1 MGFRLAQRIRWTP
14 LGVVPLLV
22 ALLASCSSHSAA
34 RTANGSHARLAV
46 TTLSPDLVSAYFP
59 VSGAEP
65 DQPSAVQALFDEV
78 RQNALSA
85 CMKAEGFRVPGFQGE
100 APIHLATMPDLGYIK
115 AHGFNSVTHVD
126 VGENLA
132 TAPPSKQ
139 QAFERAF
146 PHCGAVADA
155 QVSRFAKTVL
165 PLAGSWMTIAD
176 SVQDDP
182 AVVRAYAGF
191 VTCLHK
197 AGINVADEMGFF
209 SYVDGLPND
218 QAQYE
223 VASKVYLPCIIPV
236 EKVRLPLRESLRAT
250 FFNDHSDELRAAQR
264 AANDLARRY
273 AGTYASYQASPPA
286 AP

>member
-14 LGVVPLLV
+14 LGVVLLLV
-22 ALLASCSSHSAA
+22 ALLASCSSHGAA

-46 TTLSPDLVSAYFP
+46 TALSPDLVSAYFP
-59 VSGAEP
+59 VSGAEQ
-65 DQPSAVQALFDEV
+65 DQPSAILALFDGV
-78 RQNALSA
+78 RQNARSA
-85 CMKAEGFRVPGFQGE
+85 CMKAEGFREPGFQGE
-100 APIHLATMPDLGYIK
+100 LPVHQGTMPDLNFIR
-115 AHGFNSVTHVD
+115 AHGFNIVSHAD
-126 VGENLA
+126 VGENLT
-132 TAPPSKQ
+132 TAPPAEW

-146 PHCGAVADA
+146 QHCGGVADA
-155 QVSRFAKTVL
+155 SVSRFTTTVL

-176 SVQDDP
+176 SVQEDP

-191 VTCLHK
+191 ATCLHK
-197 AGINVADEMGFF
+197 AGINVADEAGFF
-209 SYVDGLPND
+209 AYGDGLHND

-250 FFNDHSDELRAAQR
+250 FFNDHSDELRAAQQ

-273 AGTYASYQASPPA
+273 AGTYASYQASPPV

>member
-46 TTLSPDLVSAYFP
+46 TALSPDLVSAYFP

-65 DQPSAVQALFDEV
+65 DQPSAVRALFDEV

-85 CMKAEGFRVPGFQGE
+85 CTKAEGFRVPGFQGE
-100 APIHLATMPDLGYIK
+100 APIHLATMPDLNFIR
-115 AHGFNSVTHVD
+115 AHGFNIVSHVD
-126 VGENLA
+126 VGENLT
-132 TAPPSKQ
+132 TAPPAKW

-146 PHCGAVADA
+146 QHCGAVADA
-155 QVSRFAKTVL
+155 SVSRFTTTVL
-165 PLAGSWMTIAD
+165 PLASQWMTTAD

-197 AGINVADEMGFF
+197 AGVNVADEMGFF
-209 SYVDGLPND
+209 GYVDGLHND

-223 VASKVYLPCIIPV
+223 VASKVYLPCITPV

-250 FFNDHSDELRAAQR
+250 FFNDHASELRAAQQ

-286 AP
+286 VP

>member
-1 MGFRLAQRIRWTP
+1 MWWAP

-22 ALLASCSSHSAA
+22 ALLASCSSHGAA
-34 RTANGSHARLAV
+34 RTSSRSHPGLTV
-46 TTLSPDLVSAYFP
+46 TALSPDLVSAYFP
-59 VSGAEP
+59 VSGAEL

-100 APIHLATMPDLGYIK
+100 GPIHMATMPDLGFIK
-115 AHGFNSVTHVD
+115 AHGFDIPTHVD

-132 TAPPSKQ
+132 TAPLAKQ
-139 QAFERAF
+139 QAFEHAF
-146 PHCGAVADA
+146 QHCGAVADA
-155 QVSRFAKTVL
+155 PVSRFTRTVL
-165 PLAGSWMTIAD
+165 PLASRWVAIEESA
-176 SVQDDP
+176 QDDP

-197 AGINVADEMGFF
+197 AGISVADEAGFF
-209 SYVDGLPND
+209 AYGDGLHND

-223 VASKVYLPCIIPV
+223 VASKVYLPCITPV

-250 FFNDHSDELRAAQR
+250 FFNDHASELRAAQQ
-264 AANDLARRY
+264 AADDLARRY
-273 AGTYASYQASPPA
+273 ADTYASYQASPPA